1 MHYPMYMIW
10 SDVDQAYI
18 VTVPDLPGC
27 MADGRTADEAI
38 KNVQIVIEEWISIAK
53 EENRD
58 IPEPSKGLEIVSKG

>member
-1 MHYPMYMIW
+1 MYMIW
-10 SDVDQAYI
+10 SDVDQSYI

-27 MADGRTADEAI
+27 MADGKTADEAI
-38 KNVQIVIEEWISIAK
+38 KNIQVVIEEWISIAK

>member
-1 MHYPMYMIW
+1 MYYPMYMIW
-10 SDVDQAYI
+10 SDADQAYI
-18 VTVPDLPGC
+18 VTIPDLSGC

-38 KNVQIVIEEWISIAK
+38 KNVQIVIEEWIAITK